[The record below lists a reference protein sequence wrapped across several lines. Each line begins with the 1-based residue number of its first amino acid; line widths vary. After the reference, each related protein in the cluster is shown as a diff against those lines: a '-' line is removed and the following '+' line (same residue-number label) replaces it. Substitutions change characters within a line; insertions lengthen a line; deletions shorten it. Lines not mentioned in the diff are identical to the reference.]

1 MATAPSPTPRTRR
14 QARLAPPEPRWRRWL
29 LLGLFFGLGHGL
41 TQRLLEV
48 RWQEDSNRPPAFRAK
63 SPPGGTSLEDLRRRQ
78 GDQSKSLAA
87 DLDTL
92 AREKRDQQQKQ
103 EAAKR
108 EEAARLNAAQQEE
121 KERLDSERRRLEEF
135 NRPAESDPSA
145 PPVRQQDSLPF
156 TPPTPEL
163 PPPEPFAG
171 EQAPPPAS
179 QPSGEAPPSQP

>member
-1 MATAPSPTPRTRR
+1 MATAPSPTTRTRR
-14 QARLAPPEPRWRRWL
+14 QARLAPPAPRWRRWL

-41 TQRLLEV
+41 TQRLMEV
-48 RWQEDSNRPPAFRAK
+48 RWQENSNRPPAFRAK
-63 SPPGGTSLEDLRRRQ
+63 SPSGGTSLEELRRRQ
-78 GDQSKSLAA
+78 GDQTKPLAA

-135 NRPAESDPSA
+135 NRPPEPAASA
-145 PPVRQQDSLPF
+145 PDRQQDSLPV

-163 PPPEPFAG
+163 PPPEPFGG
-171 EQAPPPAS
+171 EQAPPPMT